1 MRSLGFFRQGRRRG
15 RFQASADYSDTTGT
29 INRLGNRF
37 CELDVPL
44 LTKWPNGRRVAIDF
58 INSYF
63 VCNHIGTTFKRVT
76 EKPMTKALITTVPF
90 GDKNRLPIEQLE
102 AAGIEYLI
110 NPLGRKLEED
120 ELAEMV
126 ADFDV
131 LIAGTEPIT
140 DKVMERASRLKLISR
155 VGIGLDGVDLLAAER
170 RGIKVSYTPD
180 APAPAVAELTIGL
193 MISLLRSV
201 HISNAQMHR
210 GEWHRHFGRRI
221 PEVTI
226 GIIGTGRIGG
236 RVLRR
241 LAGFGTPSI
250 LVNDIRPDKNVA
262 PELKLEWVGK
272 EEIYRHAD
280 LISLHVPLTLQTK
293 NMIRREQLLLMKPDA
308 MIINLSRGGIINEQD
323 LAEVLNAGHL
333 SGAAID
339 VFEQE
344 PYIGALA
351 QIDRCLLTSHM
362 GSMSIDCR
370 TRMEIEATEEAVRF
384 LTGQALQGLVP
395 PAEYEVQ
402 RQGL

>member
-1 MRSLGFFRQGRRRG
+1 M
-15 RFQASADYSDTTGT
+15 
-29 INRLGNRF
+29 
-37 CELDVPL
+37 P
-44 LTKWPNGRRVAIDF
+44 
-58 INSYF
+58 
-63 VCNHIGTTFKRVT
+63 
-76 EKPMTKALITTVPF
+76 KALITTVPF
-90 GDKNRLPIEQLE
+90 GDKNRLPLELLE

-110 NPLGRKLEED
+110 NPIGRKLKED
-120 ELAEMV
+120 ELADMV
-126 ADFDV
+126 SDFDV

-140 DKVMERASRLKLISR
+140 DKVMSRASKLKLISR
-155 VGIGLDGVDLLAAER
+155 VGIGLDSVDLMAAER
-170 RGIKVSYTPD
+170 RGIQVSYTPD

-193 MISLLRSV
+193 MLSLLRSV
-201 HISNAQMHR
+201 HVANIQMHH
-210 GEWHRHFGRRI
+210 GEWHRYFGRRI

-241 LAGFGTPSI
+241 LAGFGTPRI
-250 LVNDIRPDKNVA
+250 LVNDIHPDLKVA
-262 PELKLEWVGK
+262 PDLKLEWVGK
-272 EEIYRHAD
+272 DEIYRNAD
-280 LISLHVPLTLQTK
+280 VISLHLPLTVQTK
-293 NMIRREQLLLMKPDA
+293 NMIRREHFMQMKPDA
-308 MIINLSRGGIINEQD
+308 MIINTSRGGIINEHD

-344 PYIGALA
+344 PYTGALA

-384 LTGQALQGLVP
+384 LTKQTLQGLVP
-395 PAEYEVQ
+395 PEEYDVQ